1 MAGGRGASG
10 RGRAEPQESYSQRQD
25 HELQALEAIYGSDF
39 QDLRPDARGRVR
51 EPPEINLVLYPQ
63 GLAGEEVYVQVELQ
77 VKCPPTY
84 PDVVP
89 EIELKNAKGL
99 SNESVNLLKSH
110 LEELAKKQC
119 GEVMIFELA
128 HHVQSFLSEHN
139 KPPPKSFHEEML
151 ERQAQEKQQRLL
163 EARRKEEQE
172 QREILHEIQRR
183 KEEIKEEKKRK
194 EMAKQ
199 ERLEITSLTNQDYA
213 SKRDPAG
220 HRAAAILHG
229 GSPDF
234 VGNGKAR
241 TYSSGRSRRERQYSV
256 CSGEPSPGSCDIL
269 HFSVGSP
276 DQLMV
281 HKGRCVGSDEQLGKV
296 VYNALETATGS
307 FVLLHEWVLQWQKM
321 GPCLTSQE
329 KEKIDKCKGRF
340 KEQKQNSAP

>member
-199 ERLEITSLTNQDYA
+199 VPSILYQRIYVSSCKSPNVHGRHLSLSCAKAKAPAFHLLRLGNVWKSLA
-213 SKRDPAG
+213 
-220 HRAAAILHG
+220 
-229 GSPDF
+229 
-234 VGNGKAR
+234 
-241 TYSSGRSRRERQYSV
+241 
-256 CSGEPSPGSCDIL
+256 
-269 HFSVGSP
+269 
-276 DQLMV
+276 
-281 HKGRCVGSDEQLGKV
+281 
-296 VYNALETATGS
+296 
-307 FVLLHEWVLQWQKM
+307 
-321 GPCLTSQE
+321 
-329 KEKIDKCKGRF
+329 
-340 KEQKQNSAP
+340 